1 MLNYVTQ
8 LNLFEHYCTGL
19 LPIKAQLIYYK
30 LFKYS
35 NRFGLGNPFRLTN
48 QILMLETGILNE
60 KTLIENRNLLKEYG
74 FIEFEAGK
82 KNSPTQYVLTDL
94 TKYTFNLQGNIEVN
108 TTVNTTVNDECT
120 CNLPVNNTVNTTVN
134 TTVNNE
140 SLQSNNNLNKNKKQK
155 PSKEKNTKKEIPD
168 FEKFWEAYPKKKGK
182 GAARKAFDNA
192 IKKGVTGDVLID
204 AVNRQRY
211 GSQWTKDNGQYIPYP
226 ATWLNQERW
235 EDEPDFTPADN
246 SQVQQKP
253 KYDPNA
259 RNDVQAG
266 YQGAMEI
273 LEGLI
278 TDE

>member
-74 FIEFEAGK
+74 FIEFETGK

-108 TTVNTTVNDECT
+108 TTVNDECT
-120 CNLPVNNTVNTTVN
+120 CNLPVNNTVKTEVN

-140 SLQSNNNLNKNKKQK
+140 SLQSNNYLNKNGKQK
-155 PSKEKNTKKEIPD
+155 LSKEKNTKKEDPN
-168 FEKFWEAYPKKKGK
+168 FEKFWEEYPKKKSK
-182 GAARKAFDNA
+182 GAARKAFENA
-192 IKKGVTGDVLID
+192 IKKGITVDVLID
-204 AVNRQRY
+204 AVIRQRC

-235 EDEPDFTPADN
+235 EDEPDFTPVDA
-246 SQVQQKP
+246 QQSCNQNKP
-253 KYDPNA
+253 KYNPNA

-266 YQGAMEI
+266 YQGAMEM

-278 TDE
+278 DE